1 MMRSPSAPAGN
12 LFNAP
17 PAPPPA
23 DIFAPRAAEVQR
35 DEFSHL
41 VASSKPLQQPDP
53 SPKAAPP
60 AKAKSSNLPVILIV
74 GGLLLVAIVLVL
86 VFALMR

>member
-1 MMRSPSAPAGN
+1 MMRSPAASAGN
-12 LFNAP
+12 LFSAP

-23 DIFAPRAAEVQR
+23 DIFAPRGGEVQR
-35 DEFSHL
+35 DEFSHM
-41 VASSKPLQQPDP
+41 VASSKPMQQPEP
-53 SPKAAPP
+53 APNAAPP
-60 AKAKSSNLPVILIV
+60 AGAKSSNLPVILIV

>member
-1 MMRSPSAPAGN
+1 MMRSPAAQAGN
-12 LFNAP
+12 LFSAP

-23 DIFAPRAAEVQR
+23 DIFGARGGEVQR
-35 DEFSHL
+35 DEFSHM
-41 VASSKPLQQPDP
+41 VASSKPMPQPEP
-53 SPKAAPP
+53 AAKAAPP
-60 AKAKSSNLPVILIV
+60 PPKSSNLPVILIV